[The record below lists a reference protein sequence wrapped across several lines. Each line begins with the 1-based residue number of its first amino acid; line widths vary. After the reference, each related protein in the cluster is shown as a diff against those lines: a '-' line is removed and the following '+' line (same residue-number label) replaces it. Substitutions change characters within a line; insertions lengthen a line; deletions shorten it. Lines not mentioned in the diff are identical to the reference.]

1 MPSASRISADKT
13 ITHAVLPTVYATIT
27 SCYPQLASVPGR
39 WLFYGSEL
47 STRVFTWSTGLGAW
61 RILSAPTVIA
71 RLRKANEITK
81 CVLGMDGGGAQCA
94 VIRLRLTNPETL
106 E

>member
-27 SCYPQLASVPGR
+27 SCYPQLVSVPGR

-47 STRVFTWSTGLGAW
+47 STRIFTWSTGLGSW
-61 RILSAPTVIA
+61 RVFVEL
-71 RLRKANEITK
+71 
-81 CVLGMDGGGAQCA
+81 A
-94 VIRLRLTNPETL
+94 VIDL
-106 E
+106 